1 MTLRSHTITKK
12 KDTHNQTW
20 EWEET
25 PELLAAL
32 EKLEKSSQA
41 VKEIKVPSVFVSS
54 NNFAPPKRRNDDKK
68 S

>member
-32 EKLEKSSQA
+32 EQLEKSSQA
-41 VKEIKVPSVFVSS
+41 VKDLGKVKKLHVGNV
-54 NNFAPPKRRNDDKK
+54 NNAPLKPRKK

>member
-25 PELLAAL
+25 PELLAAIEQL
-32 EKLEKSSQA
+32 HKSSQ
-41 VKEIKVPSVFVSS
+41 VVDSIKVPSVHSPNQNYAS
-54 NNFAPPKRRNDDKK
+54 PKRINGK
-68 S
+68 SL

>member
-25 PELLAAL
+25 PEVKKAL
-32 EKLEKSSQA
+32 EKLHANKGQTE
-41 VKEIKVPSVFVSS
+41 E
-54 NNFAPPKRRNDDKK
+54 
-68 S
+68 

>member
-1 MTLRSHTITKK
+1 MTLKTHTITKK

-25 PELLAAL
+25 PEVVAAIEQL
-32 EKLEKSSQA
+32 HKSSQA
-41 VKEIKVPSVFVSS
+41 VNDVGKVKKLHIGNV
-54 NNFAPPKRRNDDKK
+54 NNAPLKPRKK

>member
-41 VKEIKVPSVFVSS
+41 VKEIKVPKLFVPNQNCPPLKG
-54 NNFAPPKRRNDDKK
+54 NNDKE